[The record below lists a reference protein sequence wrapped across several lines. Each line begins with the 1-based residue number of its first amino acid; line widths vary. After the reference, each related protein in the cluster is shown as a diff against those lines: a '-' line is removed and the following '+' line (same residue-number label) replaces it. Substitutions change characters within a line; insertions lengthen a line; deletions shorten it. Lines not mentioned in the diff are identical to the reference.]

1 MEIRSKIENNDK
13 KVYQKGL
20 FETTQYSGVVKELK
34 ELEILHKM
42 RVKIEEIQ
50 ESILNNCG
58 MEGELTP
65 L

>member
-1 MEIRSKIENNDK
+1 MRSKIENNDK

-34 ELEILHKM
+34 DLEILHNM

-50 ESILNNCG
+50 ENILNNFSL
-58 MEGELTP
+58 EGELTP
-65 L
+65 E